1 MIILSVH
8 REIIAYLKN
17 RRLLKK
23 FEKQCNFLINNPSH
37 PSLNLEILEP
47 KHLKIHS
54 FRVDKK
60 YRAIF
65 IFRGPDIIE
74 ILDVNNHYN

>member
-1 MIILSVH
+1 MIILPIH
-8 REIIAYLKN
+8 EEIIGYLKKHQ
-17 RRLLKK
+17 LLQK
-23 FEKQCNFLINNPSH
+23 FEKQYNFLVDNPNH

-47 KHLKIHS
+47 KHLKFYS

-74 ILDVNNHYN
+74 ILDVNNHYQ